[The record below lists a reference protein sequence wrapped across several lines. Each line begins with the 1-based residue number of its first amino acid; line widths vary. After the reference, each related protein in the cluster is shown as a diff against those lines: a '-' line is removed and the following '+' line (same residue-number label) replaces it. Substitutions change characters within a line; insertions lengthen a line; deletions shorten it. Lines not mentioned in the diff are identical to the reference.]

1 MSDWQYIG
9 PHRYHIIDSLLR
21 LETSGPIDVAQANQL
36 VDLLVFLQAQSQ
48 ACGVLVDVSGGLEVP
63 LQSRQVLAQ
72 RAGEG
77 EHPIPIAVIGAT
89 LPLRAIVTLLLNAV
103 RLVLRRQVPITFVK
117 AEAEALAWLRPA
129 MQARATAILESKRLA
144 TK

>member
-9 PHRYHIIDSLLR
+9 LHRYHIIGSMLR
-21 LETSGPIDVAQANQL
+21 LETSGPIDVPQANQL

-63 LQSRQVLAQ
+63 LQSRQVLAH

-77 EHPIPIAVIGAT
+77 EHPIPIAIIGAT
-89 LPLRAIVTLLLNAV
+89 LPLRAIVTLLINAV
-103 RLVLRRQVPITFVK
+103 RLVLRREVPISFVK
-117 AEAEALAWLRPA
+117 AEADALAWLKPA
-129 MQARATAILESKRLA
+129 MQARAATILESKKLA
-144 TK
+144 GK

>member
-9 PHRYHIIDSLLR
+9 LHRYHIIGSMLR
-21 LETSGPIDVAQANQL
+21 LETSGPIDVPQANQL

-63 LQSRQVLAQ
+63 LQSRQVLAH

-77 EHPIPIAVIGAT
+77 EHPIPIAIIGAT
-89 LPLRAIVTLLLNAV
+89 LPLRAIVTLLINAV
-103 RLVLRRQVPITFVK
+103 RLVLRREVPISFVK
-117 AEAEALAWLRPA
+117 AEADALAWLKPVSY
-129 MQARATAILESKRLA
+129 THLTLPTSDLV
-144 TK
+144 

>member
-9 PHRYHIIDSLLR
+9 LHRYHIIGSMLR
-21 LETSGPIDVAQANQL
+21 LETSGPIDVSQANQL

-63 LQSRQVLAQ
+63 LQSRQVLAH

-77 EHPIPIAVIGAT
+77 EHPIPIAIIGAT
-89 LPLRAIVTLLLNAV
+89 LPLRAIVTLLINAV
-103 RLVLRRQVPITFVK
+103 RLVLRREVPISFVK
-117 AEAEALAWLRPA
+117 AEADALAWLKPA
-129 MQARATAILESKRLA
+129 MQARAATILESKKLA
-144 TK
+144 GK